1 MSFIL
6 TQQEAD
12 NLLGIEKHYFGNDL
26 FTFPSFG
33 GALRILLH
41 SRDSREEFIFDIT
54 RSCIV
59 LTKNTFQT
67 RAKKT
72 IVFARIDI
80 GGAPHRNPDGKEI
93 LCPHLHVYREGY
105 GDKWAIPVPGNFSKS
120 MTVWQIINEFMD
132 YCKVITKP
140 IIHEELF
147 T

>member
-1 MSFIL
+1 M
-6 TQQEAD
+6 
-12 NLLGIEKHYFGNDL
+12 
-26 FTFPSFG
+26 
-33 GALRILLH
+33 LH
-41 SRDSREEFIFDIT
+41 SRDSREEFSFDIT

-72 IVFARIDI
+72 IVLARIDI

-105 GDKWAIPVPGNFSKS
+105 GDKWAIPVPGNFSNS
-120 MTVWQIINEFMD
+120 MTAWQIMNEFMD